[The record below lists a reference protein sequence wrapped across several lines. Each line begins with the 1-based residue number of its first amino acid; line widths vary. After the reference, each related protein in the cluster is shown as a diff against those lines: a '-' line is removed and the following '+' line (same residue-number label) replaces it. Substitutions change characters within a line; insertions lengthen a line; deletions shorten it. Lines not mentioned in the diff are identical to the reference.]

1 MKQRI
6 FFVILC
12 VVLVVFAAY
21 AAVVES
27 GWTRT
32 SNPGIARTNLAT
44 HNANN
49 ITINTISDAR
59 LSANV
64 SLLGQSITEAEI
76 DLSGLPD
83 NEILVNDA
91 GQVATTPRFYP
102 GTFNANQF
110 SGGST
115 TNIKSGALLT
125 NVALFGDAS
134 VAGNLSVGDAISF
147 LYIEHTNGNVL
158 YDPYNGIFYDS
169 EGIPALDLNLH
180 KFYNGWDADGLTNLP
195 ASNIPFTT
203 NTAAANSFQTT
214 NNITVPGLDI
224 DGDLIVTGVVI
235 GDGSGLTNL
244 TSVGVAYDNY
254 PGVSTEADHRLKLQY
269 TNGVNAITLINEGGN
284 SRLVITNYDGVQYL
298 DLDNN
303 TVLSPA
309 SFTLKVD
316 DAESVPRDVLTASS
330 GLRALHD
337 GNGAVAIDFSD
348 KDAMEFG
355 GLKWLPLQ
363 IADGQTLVRSGT
375 DIIGSSSGGSG
386 IGVTNGSGTN
396 ITLYTAD
403 NDPSANVPALTL
415 RPLESRTTPGGAAL
429 LVESIPPYN
438 PAGFRGTY
446 RHVWTVA
453 TNTFGDLRPDV
464 VNSLGYNIAGNSSGS
479 SSFGLTDTNEP
490 VWQAQRESRWQNG
503 AGLSQLE
510 WWDYFATPYTD
521 FGTNA
526 GFRFFGANL
535 VWDTTNRTYVSSDAN
550 ITVDSFHFAVPSVG
564 TTPGNGLPA
573 ITFQKA
579 NTNSMI
585 QTFIQK
591 SQISFVGNSNKVEVS
606 PFSGDALIF
615 DPIGGSLISWG
626 TNSTAASSGGPY
638 LGGENTY
645 NRGNFR
651 LSALKKISLR
661 LEDYYQY
668 LNGDSDG
675 NFVTFGTYDSFIFKT
690 DTSASGGGTE
700 RMRLTATGLTLGKYV
715 SPTNGIL
722 WQGGAQLTNIYTA
735 TATLDFA
742 NAVSIGCSDLTMTV
756 TGAAL
761 GDVVDLGVPDA
772 SVVANSSYSAWVS
785 AANTVTV
792 RFCALI
798 SGDPASGVF
807 RAEVHKWK

>member
-44 HNANN
+44 HNAANL
-49 ITINTISDAR
+49 TINFIPDAR

-91 GQVATTPRFYP
+91 GQVATTPRIYP

-115 TNIKSGALLT
+115 TNIKSGAWLT

-284 SRLVITNYDGVQYL
+284 SRLVITNYAGVQYL

-355 GLKWLPLQ
+355 GLQWLPLQ

-375 DIIGSSSGGSG
+375 SIIGGTGGSG

-396 ITLYTAD
+396 ITLYTGD
-403 NDPSANVPALTL
+403 NDPTANLAALTL
-415 RPLESRTTPGGAAL
+415 LPLEYRSVPGGTAKMI
-429 LVESIPPYN
+429 ESTPPYN
-438 PAGFRGTY
+438 AAGFGGKY
-446 RHVWTVA
+446 RQTWVVT
-453 TNTFGDLRPDV
+453 TNTFDDPRPNV
-464 VNSLGYNIAGNSSGS
+464 IFNESYNGAGGT
-479 SSFGLTDTNEP
+479 FGLIDTNESF
-490 VWQAQRESRWQNG
+490 WMSQRESRWQNG
-503 AGLSQLE
+503 PGLSQLE
-510 WWDYFATPYTD
+510 FWELLGTPYNSS
-521 FGTNA
+521 GTNSY
-526 GFRFFGANL
+526 FRWLSANL
-535 VWDTTNRTYVSSDAN
+535 VWDTSTMTYYGSDGN
-550 ITVDSFHFAVPSVG
+550 ITLDTFFFAVPAVG
-564 TTPGNGLPA
+564 TTPGNTLPA
-573 ITFQKA
+573 IRFDKSQ
-579 NTNSMI
+579 TNSMT
-585 QTFIQK
+585 QLFAQK
-591 SQISFVGNSNKVEVS
+591 SHISFIGNANKIEATTGFGI
-606 PFSGDALIF
+606 PAIY
-615 DPIGGSLISWG
+615 DPAGGILLGWG
-626 TNSTAASSGGPY
+626 TNSTAASSGGPFF
-638 LGGENTY
+638 GGFNTY
-645 NRGNFR
+645 NNGNLR
-651 LSALKKISLR
+651 LLAGKKLTLR
-661 LEDYYQY
+661 LEDDYQY
-668 LNGDSDG
+668 LVGDAGGSLL
-675 NFVTFGTYDSFIFKT
+675 TLGTYEAFVFKT
-690 DTSASGGGTE
+690 DTGAAGAGTE
-700 RMRLTATGLTLGKYV
+700 RMRLTATGLTLGTYM

-735 TATLDFA
+735 TATLDFGNVA
-742 NAVSIGCSDLTMTV
+742 TIGCADLTMTV